1 MNIWYYHCFIFCCFY
16 VCSAFK
22 ASWCFFRIKR
32 DFPRI
37 VKSICPQEE
46 RSEEN
51 IGLVLIISLI
61 SSSSRKLH
69 VRILSSPWTSRYEI
83 YSNSADIIKYNKVL
97 IVLRY
102 CIYHK
107 SFLVMYMWHV
117 TEIGRIKVLKDLW
130 CTEFHSLLLKEK
142 FKRAAHG
149 WPKN

>member
-1 MNIWYYHCFIFCCFY
+1 MWKKWIYGTTTALFF
-16 VCSAFK
+16 VAFMCVLLLK
-22 ASWCFFRIKR
+22 HLCFFRIKR

-107 SFLVMYMWHV
+107 SFSVMYMWHV
-117 TEIGRIKVLKDLW
+117 TVIGRIKVLKDLW
-130 CTEFHSLLLKEK
+130 CTEFHSLLLISCT
-142 FKRAAHG
+142 
-149 WPKN
+149 WVT